1 MNEAKKPGV
10 YKPADKLPQFNEFC
24 MTFINVTLL
33 LRNYLITLTYV
44 LLDDTSAGLYIIKKI
59 NTTNKRR
66 IRNNLNNFFKNSLF
80 LTCW

>member
-44 LLDDTSAGLYIIKKI
+44 LLDDTSPALYFGWFIYHQKNKHDKQTKDKK
-59 NTTNKRR
+59 
-66 IRNNLNNFFKNSLF
+66 
-80 LTCW
+80 